1 MSQLQLGLLAIGV
14 GVILAVVLY
23 NQWNSRKNAPR
34 RSLPK
39 SEPITEPLE
48 HVGSSD
54 APVSE
59 RVEPVFGTVGSDDA
73 AGLNGAAVSK
83 PGQLDP
89 LIDAMATLAL
99 EHLVSGDAVLAA
111 LPSTR
116 RVGTKLFAVEGL
128 NANTQVWESPAA
140 GQRYSALQAG
150 VQLANRLG
158 PLNEI
163 EFSEFVMK
171 VQHFADAVQA
181 APDFPDMM
189 QEVAR
194 ARELDQ
200 FASAHDAQLGFT
212 IRARRASWSPGYL
225 GQHAAAQGFVAGV
238 LPGRLVLPA
247 GQPGGAPVLV
257 LQYET
262 QAALADDPEQSA
274 LREFQL
280 SLDVPH
286 VPRSEE
292 PYQRMCQV
300 ATALAQTMEGSVT
313 DGSNQALSEEFMQGI
328 SVDLAKL
335 YDALAQ
341 RELDAGSP
349 LARRLFS

>member
-1 MSQLQLGLLAIGV
+1 MSQMQLGLLAIGAIV
-14 GVILAVVLY
+14 LLAVVLY
-23 NQWNSRKNAPR
+23 NQWNARKNAPR
-34 RSLPK
+34 RSLAK
-39 SEPITEPLE
+39 AEDAAAANSEPSLE
-48 HVGSSD
+48 QPGV
-54 APVSE
+54 E
-59 RVEPVFGTVGSDDA
+59 RVEPVFGALGGEDPTAMTAATVA
-73 AGLNGAAVSK
+73 KL
-83 PGQLDP
+83 GQLDP
-89 LIDAMATLAL
+89 LIDAVAGMGL
-99 EHLVSGDAVLAA
+99 EHVVSGDAVLAA
-111 LPSTR
+111 LPTTR
-116 RVGTKLFAVEGL
+116 RVGTKLFTVEGL
-128 NANTQVWESPAA
+128 NAATQVWESPAA

-171 VQHFADAVQA
+171 VQQFADALQA
-181 APDFPDMM
+181 NPDFPEMM

-212 IRARRASWSPGYL
+212 VRARRASWSPGYL
-225 GQHAAAQGFVAGV
+225 TQHAAAQGFVAGV
-238 LPGRLVLPA
+238 LPGRMVLPSS
-247 GQPGGAPVLV
+247 QPGGAPVLV

-286 VPRSEE
+286 VPRGEQ
-292 PYQRMCQV
+292 PYQRMCEV
-300 ATALAQTMEGSVT
+300 AVALAQTMEGVVT
-313 DGSNQALSEEFMQGI
+313 DGSEQALSEEFMQGI
-328 SVDLAKL
+328 AVDLDKL

-341 RELDAGSP
+341 RELDAGSA